1 MGARASEGG
10 EARSRGKAERHGRV
24 GAAAAGKK
32 SPMTRVRARRRER
45 RRTEFPGS
53 SDEAA
58 LHVFTPAGVSVRG
71 RSGRRVRCA
80 RAVCLASVGGR
91 RVVFARP
98 AAKRYSWREVARS
111 APARKFLSSPTAKT
125 PFRASCPLL
134 SPPRARPVVRTRPR
148 APAIASTRD
157 GRVHVPRARGRVLAR
172 RSDDAPATR
181 RARVDAL
188 LRGPSPGATPRGFD
202 DAAAS
207 GSGASPGRPPRR
219 ARSLA
224 PPRHARDRAQTS
236 SAARR

>member
-1 MGARASEGG
+1 MGAQASEGG

-157 GRVHVPRARGRVLAR
+157 GRVHVPRARGRVPAR